1 LCGGEKTKLSTT
13 TGRVERD
20 RTTATQP
27 LIAIDDSQVVLSI
40 MRAMREW
47 CKQFR
52 KKESV
57 MTTTTTTQQSREGT
71 TSQKRKTKN
80 LPVVDLSQLDPIMI
94 IDSLEEITK
103 QFWGRSRPPRA
114 WSGPVRARPGP
125 SGPGQAQETFL
136 EVIDFD

>member
-1 LCGGEKTKLSTT
+1 MILN
-13 TGRVERD
+13 
-20 RTTATQP
+20 
-27 LIAIDDSQVVLSI
+27 SQVVLSI

-94 IDSLEEITK
+94 FDSRGDNKAIL
-103 QFWGRSRPPRA
+103 GPLRA
-114 WSGPVRARPGP
+114 P
-125 SGPGQAQETFL
+125 SGPLGPGPAQETFL
-136 EVIDFD
+136 EVIDLD

>member
-1 LCGGEKTKLSTT
+1 M
-13 TGRVERD
+13 
-20 RTTATQP
+20 
-27 LIAIDDSQVVLSI
+27 DDSQVVLSI

-80 LPVVDLSQLDPIMI
+80 LPVVERGAEISFWTV
-94 IDSLEEITK
+94 SL
-103 QFWGRSRPPRA
+103 R
-114 WSGPVRARPGP
+114 
-125 SGPGQAQETFL
+125 ETLFSEL
-136 EVIDFD
+136 RN